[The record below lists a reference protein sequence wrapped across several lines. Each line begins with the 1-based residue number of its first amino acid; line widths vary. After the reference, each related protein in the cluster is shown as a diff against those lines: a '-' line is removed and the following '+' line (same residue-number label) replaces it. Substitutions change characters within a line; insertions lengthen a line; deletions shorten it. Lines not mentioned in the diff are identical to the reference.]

1 MKKLKL
7 YTASSLDG
15 FIATRS
21 GDVDWLTDPDN
32 ADSNPN
38 KYGYLDFYNSID
50 TTLMGYNTYKKIL
63 DFKVPFPYPD
73 KRNCIFSKQ
82 HEKNEDNPV
91 DFIRADPAEFV
102 SKLMQENGKDIW
114 LIGGGQINS
123 ILLSANLID
132 EIILSIIPVVL
143 TDGLAL
149 FSGRTDMKRFIIKDT
164 ITFDN
169 SLVQIIF
176 AKK

>member
-1 MKKLKL
+1 MRKLKL

-15 FIATRS
+15 FIATQS

-32 ADSNPN
+32 TDNNPN
-38 KYGYLDFYNSID
+38 KYGYIDFYNSID

-73 KRNCIFSKQ
+73 IKNYIFSKQ
-82 HEKNEDNPV
+82 HEKNEDNQV
-91 DFIRADPAEFV
+91 DFIQADPVEFV
-102 SKLMQENGKDIW
+102 SQLKQENGKDIW

-123 ILLSANLID
+123 IMLNANLID
-132 EIILSIIPVVL
+132 EIILSIIPVAL
-143 TDGLAL
+143 TEGLAL
-149 FSGRTDMKRFIIKDT
+149 FSGKAAMKRFNIKD
-164 ITFDN
+164 IINFDN

-176 AKK
+176 VKK

>member
-1 MKKLKL
+1 MRKLKL

-15 FIATRS
+15 LIATRS
-21 GDVDWLTDPDN
+21 GNVDWLTDPDK
-32 ADSNPN
+32 ADNNPN
-38 KYGYLDFYNSID
+38 KYGYIDFYNSID

-63 DFKVPFPYPD
+63 DFKVPFPYPN
-73 KRNCIFSKQ
+73 KKNYIFSKQ

-91 DFIRADPAEFV
+91 DFIQADPAEFV
-102 SKLMQENGKDIW
+102 SQLMQKNGKDIW

-132 EIILSIIPVVL
+132 VIILSIIPVAL
-143 TDGLAL
+143 TDGLAI
-149 FSGRTDMKRFIIKDT
+149 FSGRAEMKRFNIKDT

-176 AKK
+176 TKK